1 MDYASSDSGEGED
14 ADAGDGSSLSDSGEN
29 DTICHQCSEPGTLAK
44 CDGDGCH
51 RSFHLVSPCMPP
63 DAMPLGE
70 EGTDWLCPVCTG
82 STAMRP
88 LVANPLNLR
97 GKGRP
102 QQKRKKAAHEAS
114 KAQQREQ
121 RAQKKSRQM
130 RK

>member
-1 MDYASSDSGEGED
+1 MEYASSDSGEGEG

-29 DTICHQCSEPGTLAK
+29 DAICHHCSEPGVLAK
-44 CDGDGCH
+44 SCH

-63 DAMPLGE
+63 DLMPLGE
-70 EGTDWLCPVCTG
+70 EGAEWLCPVCTG
-82 STAMRP
+82 STAMRS

-102 QQKRKKAAHEAS
+102 QQKRNNAAHEAS
-114 KAQQREQ
+114 KAQQRER

-130 RK
+130 